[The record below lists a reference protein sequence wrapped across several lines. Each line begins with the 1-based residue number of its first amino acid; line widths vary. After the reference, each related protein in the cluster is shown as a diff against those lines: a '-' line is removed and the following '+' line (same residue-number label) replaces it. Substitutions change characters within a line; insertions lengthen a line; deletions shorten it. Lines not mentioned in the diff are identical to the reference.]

1 MNVFSPMFDEVE
13 PEASRRHFPAPL
25 RARRE
30 ERRPAS
36 SSPARSDVTSK
47 EETTMARN
55 PLTASRPGFGVL
67 GGNDPFLSLHREMN
81 RLFDDVL
88 RGTAVPAAAGSQA
101 QGDVG
106 NFVNASMNVSET
118 EKEIRITAELPG
130 VTEQDIDV
138 SLDDDV
144 LTIRGEKKFERTDD
158 KENFHFVERS
168 YGTFQRSLRL
178 PFSVDPEQVQASFEN
193 GVLTVTVPKTGRQ
206 ERSRRIQ
213 VQGRGAAGQGT
224 RSVQGGQAASGGGS
238 AEGEDASSRPK
249 RRST

>member
-1 MNVFSPMFDEVE
+1 
-13 PEASRRHFPAPL
+13 
-25 RARRE
+25 
-30 ERRPAS
+30 
-36 SSPARSDVTSK
+36 
-47 EETTMARN
+47 MARN
-55 PLTASRPGFGVL
+55 PLTPSGFGTP
-67 GGNDPFLSLHREMN
+67 GGSDPFLSLHREMN

-88 RGTAVPAAAGSQA
+88 RGTGLPAATGN
-101 QGDVG
+101 QGQGRVG

-118 EKEIRITAELPG
+118 ENEIRITAELLG

-178 PFSVDPEQVQASFEN
+178 PFPVDSERVQASFEN
-193 GVLTVTVPKTGRQ
+193 GVLTVTVPKTEQQ

-213 VQGRGAAGQGT
+213 VQGRSSGGQA
-224 RSVQGGQAASGGGS
+224 SQGGQGASGGTGGGGS
-238 AEGEDASSRPK
+238 RGGQGGAPDSTPGGAS
-249 RRST
+249 T

>member
-1 MNVFSPMFDEVE
+1 
-13 PEASRRHFPAPL
+13 
-25 RARRE
+25 
-30 ERRPAS
+30 
-36 SSPARSDVTSK
+36 
-47 EETTMARN
+47 MARN
-55 PLTASRPGFGVL
+55 PLTPFGSGFGTP
-67 GGNDPFLSLHREMN
+67 GGSDPFLSLHREMN

-88 RGTAVPAAAGSQA
+88 RGTGLPAATGN
-101 QGDVG
+101 QGQGRVG

-118 EKEIRITAELPG
+118 ENEIRITAELPG

-178 PFSVDPEQVQASFEN
+178 PFPVAPEQVQARFEN
-193 GVLTVTVPKTGRQ
+193 GVLTVTLTKTGRQ

-213 VQGRGAAGQGT
+213 VQGRGAGGQSTQDGQGA
-224 RSVQGGQAASGGGS
+224 AASKNARGEQDDGAPDNTPGS
-238 AEGEDASSRPK
+238 ASS
-249 RRST
+249 